1 MKYLLILIMVIFSI
15 LSAQNIYRVSPNTFG
30 NEIIL
35 TVANESRTIDAN
47 RVSVKVIKN
56 CNAVKFDQQTQVLEN
71 VAIGKELDSKFVFDI
86 LRSAPVN
93 QKDTLKFL
101 IQDEFGN
108 TWIKEI
114 ILEFMPPNTFALEQN
129 FPNPFN
135 PVTTIRYQLPEKAK
149 VELEIY
155 NAIGQKVA
163 TLVNKEQEAGYYDVN
178 FNASK
183 LASGLY
189 VYRITAGKHHSVK
202 KMMVLK

>member
-1 MKYLLILIMVIFSI
+1 MKYLIFILIMISV
-15 LSAQNIYRVSPNTFG
+15 LTAQNINQVSPNTIG

-35 TVANESRTIDAN
+35 TVANESQTIDAN
-47 RVSVKVIKN
+47 QVSVKVTKH

-71 VAIGKELDSKFVFDI
+71 VAIGKEMDANFVFDI

-101 IQDEFGN
+101 IQDEYGN
-108 TWIKEI
+108 TWDKEI
-114 ILEFMPPNTFALEQN
+114 ILEFMPPKTFALEQN

-135 PVTTIRYQLPEKAK
+135 PLTTIRYQLPESAK
-149 VELEIY
+149 VTLEIY
-155 NAIGQKVA
+155 NTLGQRVA
-163 TLVNKEQEAGYYDVN
+163 TLVSKEQEAGYYDIKY
-178 FNASK
+178 NASR

-189 VYRITAGKHHSVK
+189 VYSINAGKHHSVK